1 MLLCCCRSLHL
12 IAFCISFFSL
22 LVAVITALCSLFSHC
37 VTLRRTWYTRGGG
50 QPVRVSE
57 QLPDQS
63 SRFLFSIF
71 WMCVSVAVVVC
82 VFVCVYIARSNVD
95 CCRCWYLWP
104 STVLCLFSW
113 RPRVVQEKRMPV
125 AAAMISAAQICCC
138 CCWWLPISAHSHSMT
153 AANRISSITTLD
165 RLLEDYFWGKE
176 GMKEKDDGGDDAVTH
191 RPTVTPSLVRAKSE
205 YLCLR

>member
-1 MLLCCCRSLHL
+1 MLLCCCCRCRSLHL

-82 VFVCVYIARSNVD
+82 VCLCVFTLLEAM
-95 CCRCWYLWP
+95 
-104 STVLCLFSW
+104 ST
-113 RPRVVQEKRMPV
+113 
-125 AAAMISAAQICCC
+125 AAAVDICGHRLCCACSPEDQESSKRKGCPWRRRWFLRHKSAA
-138 CCWWLPISAHSHSMT
+138 
-153 AANRISSITTLD
+153 AAVD
-165 RLLEDYFWGKE
+165 DYQSQ
-176 GMKEKDDGGDDAVTH
+176 H
-191 RPTVTPSLVRAKSE
+191 TVTAWQQLIELALLLHLIDYSRTTSGERKGWRRKMMVVMMLSHTGPQWHHH
-205 YLCLR
+205 